1 MKITSSHKY
10 TGNTSTSGT
19 LLRGQWLNTNR
30 KTQNTWKYKRDLL
43 WKGEKKKEMRNGNK
57 SAPVPQGGSWRGRE
71 VPIPGEVT
79 SPAEGSAGTG
89 KVLWRLREKNTAAGL
104 QQVGQWDL
112 DWYPCHSLVC
122 PSLRLPTTDVG
133 RGPGLECHVW
143 RAGPGTE
150 LQLARQRQLEG
161 VGGQS
166 TIAAKVPG
174 VGPDSHRDG
183 ASLLD
188 DVQGAT
194 TVAPLHME
202 APAA

>member
-1 MKITSSHKY
+1 METSQHLYPREGAEGEERFLYLGKSPHQQR
-10 TGNTSTSGT
+10 SQ
-19 LLRGQWLNTNR
+19 LRQERSFGGSEK
-30 KTQNTWKYKRDLL
+30 KTQQLVYSRWTVR
-43 WKGEKKKEMRNGNK
+43 
-57 SAPVPQGGSWRGRE
+57 P
-71 VPIPGEVT
+71 
-79 SPAEGSAGTG
+79 
-89 KVLWRLREKNTAAGL
+89 RLI
-104 QQVGQWDL
+104 
-112 DWYPCHSLVC
+112 PCHSLVC

-161 VGGQS
+161 AGGQS